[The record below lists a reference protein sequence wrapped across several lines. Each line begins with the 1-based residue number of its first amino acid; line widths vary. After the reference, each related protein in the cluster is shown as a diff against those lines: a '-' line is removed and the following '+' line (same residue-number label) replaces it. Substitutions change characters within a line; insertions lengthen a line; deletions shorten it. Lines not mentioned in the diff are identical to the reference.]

1 MSPVFR
7 ASTLAILA
15 GLARVSIADSP
26 VSVDTIRAE
35 HAAHAAGI
43 RSLVIEETVR
53 THNPRSAA
61 EEAELLNHL
70 NQREAAYRQHVAAEL
85 AERDLSRVEQTFL
98 LERRMRESGRA
109 ELAAAVVPAWRANEH
124 EWTQQRRFYD
134 FVGRRE
140 RLEQRDLRDLAEIMR
155 DQGIPDGQLPN
166 LDLTKIF
173 INTRDY
179 SLIVNRDRTNA
190 ALLRGSTQ
198 GLDERLILLG
208 IVPERLLGGAFT
220 IDVSANPDGATLL
233 QGRVPGAERPAF
245 EITLRSDDGRRM
257 QRLVQYDDKCE
268 VKYEALL
275 EDYRRTDSGQVLPF
289 RTRSVRNLG
298 REIGQR
304 TEAREVTRIELNP
317 ALPADVFQAPRGA
330 RLQPLDPAALANYKA
345 RWPASEPG

>member
-26 VSVDTIRAE
+26 ASVDTIRAE
-35 HAAHAAGI
+35 HAAYAAAV
-43 RSLVIEETVR
+43 RSLVVEETVR
-53 THNPRSAA
+53 THNPRGAA
-61 EEAELLNHL
+61 EEAELVNFL

-85 AERDLSRVEQTFL
+85 AERDLSRAEQTFL
-98 LERRMRESGRA
+98 LEQRMRKSGRA
-109 ELAAAVVPAWRANEH
+109 ELAAEVVPAWRANEH
-124 EWTQQRRFYD
+124 EWTQQRHYYD

-140 RLEQRDLRDLAEIMR
+140 RLEQRDLRDLAEIVR
-155 DQGIPDGQLPN
+155 DQGIPDSQLPN
-166 LDLTKIF
+166 VDLSKTF

-179 SLIVNRDRTNA
+179 SLIVDRDRTNA

-208 IVPERLLGGAFT
+208 IVPERLLSGAFT

-233 QGRVPGAERPAF
+233 QGRVAGAEHPTF
-245 EITLRSDDGRRM
+245 EITLRGEEGHRM
-257 QRLVQYDDKCE
+257 SRLVQYDDKCE
-268 VKYEALL
+268 AKYEVLL
-275 EDYRRTDSGQVLPF
+275 DDYRRTDSGQVLPF

-304 TEAREVTRIELNP
+304 TETREVTRIELNS

-330 RLQPLDPAALANYKA
+330 RLQPLDPAALAAYKA
-345 RWPASEPG
+345 RSPASEPG